1 MSTVKELQTARIVED
16 KGVFVAFDES
26 GGTTRKTLQDYGVPP
41 SAYRNEEEMFEI
53 AHDYRT
59 RMMTS
64 PDFTNQLVVGGIY
77 FEDTI
82 KRRILGKPTAQ
93 FLWENLRIVPF
104 LKVDET
110 LAEENDGVQ
119 LMKPITK
126 LDERLAFANEHGIY
140 GTKTRSSINK
150 LSISGIKSNVN
161 QQFGIAARIIAA
173 GLMPT
178 IEPEVNIHAP
188 NKGEIEVI
196 LLEELFNALAKLPA
210 GQQVIFKLTPPEQA
224 GLYTPL
230 KKHKSVMDLL
240 GLSGGYSINE
250 ACRRVTENEGMRP
263 SFSRGAREGLK
274 VTQTDAEFNDTLKRN
289 LVMMYEA
296 SLT

>member
-41 SAYRNEEEMFEI
+41 SAYKNDEEMFVL

-64 PDFTNQLVVGGIY
+64 PDFTDQLIVGAIL
-77 FEDTI
+77 FEDTMN
-82 KRRILGKPTAQ
+82 RRILGKPTAQ
-93 FLWENLRIVPF
+93 FLWENARVVPF

-110 LAEENDGVQ
+110 LQAENDGVQ
-119 LMKPITK
+119 LMKPITQ
-126 LDERLAFANEHGIY
+126 LDNRLVSANEHGIY

-150 LSISGIKSNVN
+150 LSISGIKSIVN
-161 QQFGIAARIIAA
+161 QQFEIAARIIDA
-173 GLMPT
+173 GLMP
-178 IEPEVNIHAP
+178 IVEPEVNINAP

-196 LLEELFNALAKLPA
+196 LLDELFNALAKLPA
-210 GQQVIFKLTPPEQA
+210 GQQVIFKVTPPDEA

-230 KKHKSVMDLL
+230 KKHASVLDLL
-240 GLSGGYSINE
+240 GLSGGYSMTE
-250 ACRRVTENEGMRP
+250 ACRRVAENPGMRP
-263 SFSRGAREGLK
+263 SFSRGMREDLK
-274 VTQTDAEFNDTLKRN
+274 HTQTDEEFNNTLKRN